1 MKTNLKKPLPLR
13 QIFLGRI
20 KTLLLVLAGAG
31 AAGPMAAQTATNTDI
46 RAETA
51 YFLAVGQ
58 RGLAGPES
66 YVVPVS
72 GAARIA
78 EVRQYLD
85 DRSAGRE
92 SRPLIPHIV
101 MRVGSDNIN
110 RNHSAAGAP
119 LWSWHVAEVQKFERY
134 TRPEVEPAVVIA
146 ARDSAPSDIERIA
159 KNPNELALYSP
170 NFWLRD
176 FPIQMELRS
185 EFPTGPKASLVN
197 ISDRGFVGTGA
208 EAKITGFVI
217 DGDTPRNVVVR
228 VLGPS
233 LTALGVS
240 NAMANPRFAVYR
252 GSEKIAENDDWAQGP
267 LGRVAYITMI
277 APPPPPYSLIP
288 PHEREPALELSL
300 APGAYTVVV
309 TGVNGSTGVVLT
321 EVQTWKD

>member
-1 MKTNLKKPLPLR
+1 MKTNLKKSLPLR
-13 QIFLGRI
+13 QIFLGRL

-31 AAGPMAAQTATNTDI
+31 AAGPAAAQTVTTTDL

-58 RGLAGPES
+58 RGAAGPES

-72 GAARIA
+72 GAAQIA
-78 EVRQYLD
+78 EVRQYLA
-85 DRSAGRE
+85 DRTAGRE

-101 MRVGSDNIN
+101 IRFGSDNIN

-119 LWSWHVAEVQKFERY
+119 LWSWHVGEVQKFERY
-134 TRPEVEPAVVIA
+134 TRPEVEPAVIIT
-146 ARDSAPSDIERIA
+146 ARDSAPSDIEQLA
-159 KNPNELALYSP
+159 KNPNALALYSP
-170 NFWLRD
+170 FYWMRD

-185 EFPTGPKASLVN
+185 EFPTGPKASLIN
-197 ISDRGFVGTGA
+197 ISDRGLVGTGTDV
-208 EAKITGFVI
+208 KITGFVI
-217 DGDTPRNVVVR
+217 DGDTPRNVLVR

-267 LGRVAYITMI
+267 LGRVIAMTMI

-309 TGVNGSTGVVLT
+309 SGVNGATGVVLT